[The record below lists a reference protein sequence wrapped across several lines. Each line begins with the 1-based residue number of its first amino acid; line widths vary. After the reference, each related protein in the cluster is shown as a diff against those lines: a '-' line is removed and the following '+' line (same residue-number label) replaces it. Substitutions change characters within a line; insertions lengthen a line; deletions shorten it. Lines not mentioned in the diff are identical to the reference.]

1 MKETQPMS
9 GKSKTAGPTP
19 SAAALPEKERRGL
32 GWGIAILLAFAAAL
46 SAPSLYGLGRFIDY
60 PKQIAWLLPA
70 SLDGYA
76 ATSIWFGRRVV
87 SSHPAAK
94 SARRNARLSLAMTVA
109 CNGLFHLLVLAG
121 GAIPEWLRVTLLVIV
136 SSLPPIIVDRLL
148 HLRNLANGE
157 TVTVAAAT
165 DTDAKKPPKATK
177 KTATDDDA
185 QTTTDDAKRRQ
196 ATAETDD
203 RIDDDARKA
212 TAESTTATTPSTK
225 QPDDDSDD
233 QAPVATVTNLA
244 DRRRGDAD
252 WARIAAPHYR
262 AYMRA
267 NGGKGPSGPKLALIL
282 KDAGH
287 ELLSNSRAREI
298 RRATEEHLKNNPAD
312 ETERA
317 RQVAS

>member
-1 MKETQPMS
+1 MPGT
-9 GKSKTAGPTP
+9 GKTAPAP
-19 SAAALPEKERRGL
+19 SSAALPEKERRGL
-32 GWGIAILLAFAAAL
+32 GWGIAVLLAFAAAL

-60 PKQIAWLLPA
+60 PRQIAWLLPA

-87 SSHPAAK
+87 SSHPAAR

-121 GAIPEWLRVTLLVIV
+121 AAIPGWTRVTLLVAV
-136 SSLPPIIVDRLL
+136 SSLPPVIVDRLL

-157 TVTVAAAT
+157 SPADAAAASA
-165 DTDAKKPPKATK
+165 DGK
-177 KTATDDDA
+177 KTAKAAGKTVGADGGNAMLDDGKRREATIETDGDAGKATPGSTGGATAAVMADPAATGDADDA
-185 QTTTDDAKRRQ
+185 QV
-196 ATAETDD
+196 
-203 RIDDDARKA
+203 
-212 TAESTTATTPSTK
+212 
-225 QPDDDSDD
+225 
-233 QAPVATVTNLA
+233 PVATVTNLA

-267 NGGKGPSGPKLALIL
+267 NGGKGPSGPRLALLL

-287 ELLSNSRAREI
+287 ELLSDSRAREI
-298 RRATEEHLKNNPAD
+298 RRATERHLKDHPAED
-312 ETERA
+312 TDRA